1 MSVSVTVRD
10 GSGHTVVVPEG
21 RLYFDTAGPLREALL
36 ALAAGERP
44 RIVLDLSRVETCD
57 SSVLNLMVQVR
68 GAASRTGGWLRLVA
82 PQPHVLRAL
91 EVTNLT
97 RLLAV
102 YDTVA
107 EATGSGD
114 APRTA

>member
-1 MSVSVTVRD
+1 MTVSVSVRD
-10 GSGHTVVVPEG
+10 APGHTVVVPEG
-21 RLYFDTAGPLREALL
+21 RLYFDTVGPLRQALL

-44 RIVLDLSRVETCD
+44 RIVLDLSGVETCD
-57 SSVLNLMVQVR
+57 SSALNLMVEVHR
-68 GAASRTGGWLRLVA
+68 RAAGRGGWLRLVA
-82 PQPHVLRAL
+82 PQRHVRRVL

-107 EATGSGD
+107 QAAT
-114 APRTA
+114 